1 MKPPRAKA
9 QGWGGGEKRKTERM
23 KKEEKGKKKSRQDG
37 RCNCYLPKH
46 ILIPIS

>member
-9 QGWGGGEKRKTERM
+9 QGWGGGEKEDRKD
-23 KKEEKGKKKSRQDG
+23 EKRGKRQKKSRQDG